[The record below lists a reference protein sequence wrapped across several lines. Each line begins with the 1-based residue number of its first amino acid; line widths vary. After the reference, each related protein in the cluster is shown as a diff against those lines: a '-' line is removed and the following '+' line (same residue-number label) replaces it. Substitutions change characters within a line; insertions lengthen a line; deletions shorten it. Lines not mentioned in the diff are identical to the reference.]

1 MSSYI
6 YHIPKNIFDAGET
19 MKLKYTCC
27 ANSTVQ

>member
-6 YHIPKNIFDAGET
+6 YHILKSIFDAGET
-19 MKLKYTCC
+19 MKLKYICH

>member
-6 YHIPKNIFDAGET
+6 LKSIFDAGET
-19 MKLKYTCC
+19 MKLKYICH